1 MKASLRGRS
10 LEIDLNTERGQ
21 VIEQLAKR
29 GLDERY
35 VEALANIALQ
45 IADEESASL
54 SRQLVPTDTW
64 PGTVICRRH
73 RVEDSTAYLMLKHG
87 RDGWRLDSALFD

>member
-10 LEIDLNTERGQ
+10 LEIDLNAERKQ
-21 VIEQLAKR
+21 VIEQLARR
-29 GLDERY
+29 GLDGKY

-45 IADEESASL
+45 FADEETMSL

-73 RVEDSTAYLMLKHG
+73 HIEGAAAYLMLKHG
-87 RDGWRLDSALFD
+87 RDGWKLDSALFD